1 MGAAS
6 DLFYG
11 LSAALGY
18 GSGDFL
24 ARRAS
29 HRIGYVRVL
38 FYMEVVSLVIMLPL
52 ALAFEG
58 DRWRLASALMTVP
71 VLAFVNLF
79 ASLFLYRAI
88 EYGVLSVVSPLISS
102 FPAVTAALAVLFLGD
117 RPPPTAA
124 AGIAATLAGIVLIS
138 RSGAHPDNPPP
149 KDARVGLVSAVL
161 SFAGYGVFY
170 FALKYAVVDFGP
182 ITSVTFVRLAGLGFL
197 ALASVAGIARLEGPP
212 RDVWRTIAAMGVL
225 DTFGFLAYSVGIVS
239 GSVAIIGTLSG
250 LFSAVTVGL
259 AAVFLRERLTRTQ
272 YAGMAAIFLG
282 VVLIAVR

>member
-1 MGAAS
+1 MGTAS
-6 DLFYG
+6 DLFFG
-11 LSAALGY
+11 LSAAFGY

-29 HRIGYVRVL
+29 RRIGYLRVL
-38 FYMEVVSLVIMLPL
+38 FYMEAVSLLVMVPL
-52 ALAFEG
+52 SLAFEA
-58 DRWRLASALMTVP
+58 DRWRGSAALVAIPLLAL
-71 VLAFVNLF
+71 VNVF

-102 FPAVTAALAVLFLGD
+102 YPAVTAALAILFLGD
-117 RPPPTAA
+117 RPPAAAA
-124 AGIAATLAGIVLIS
+124 AGIVAALTGTALIS
-138 RSGAHPDNPPP
+138 RSGAHPENPPP

-170 FALKYAVVDFGP
+170 FALKYAVIDFGP
-182 ITSVTFVRLAGLGFL
+182 LTSVTFVRGAGLAILLLASLAGL
-197 ALASVAGIARLEGPP
+197 ARIPP
-212 RDVWRTIAAMGVL
+212 PARDVVPTIVAMGIL

-239 GSVAIIGTLSG
+239 GSVAVIGTLSG

-259 AAVFLRERLTRTQ
+259 AAAFLRERLTRVQ

-282 VVLIAVR
+282 IVLMAVR

>member
-1 MGAAS
+1 MGTAS
-6 DLFYG
+6 DLFFG
-11 LSAALGY
+11 LSAAFGY

-29 HRIGYVRVL
+29 RRIGYLRVL
-38 FYMEVVSLVIMLPL
+38 FYMEAVSLLVMVPL
-52 ALAFEG
+52 SLAFEA
-58 DRWRLASALMTVP
+58 DRWRGSAALVAILLLAL
-71 VLAFVNLF
+71 VNVF

-102 FPAVTAALAVLFLGD
+102 YPAVTAALAILFLGD
-117 RPPPTAA
+117 RPPAAAA
-124 AGIAATLAGIVLIS
+124 AGIVAALTGTALIS
-138 RSGAHPDNPPP
+138 RSGAHPENPPP

-170 FALKYAVVDFGP
+170 FALKYAVTDFGP
-182 ITSVTFVRLAGLGFL
+182 LTSVTFVRGAGLAILLLASLAGL
-197 ALASVAGIARLEGPP
+197 ARIPP
-212 RDVWRTIAAMGVL
+212 PARDVVPTIVAMGIL

-239 GSVAIIGTLSG
+239 GSVAVIGTLSG

-259 AAVFLRERLTRTQ
+259 AAAFLRERLTRVQ

-282 VVLIAVR
+282 IVLMAVR